1 MLVRILLSVLILFLV
16 AAVSLLIRILKS
28 SKAADDVRRREVLQH
43 DLGDDVLWSRGG
55 GAKEAPG
62 VSRRTFIPN
71 IATGIAAL
79 YLFKSA
85 ARAATSATLA
95 DTKNDPPP
103 PKHSDRAATP
113 PPKKHS
119 DAATD
124 VPHSDARVADVPHS
138 DKAGAQRPML
148 AQNHS
153 DARRSD
159 VPHSD
164 KASTPPPKHSDARQS
179 DVPHSDAR
187 KADVPHSDKAGAQ
200 RPMLAQNHSDARR
213 PDVPH
218 SDARRTDVPHS
229 DAANV

>member
-1 MLVRILLSVLILFLV
+1 MLVRILLSVLILLLV
-16 AAVSLLIRILKS
+16 AAVSLLIRVLNRQKLQS
-28 SKAADDVRRREVLQH
+28 PTAVDDNRRREVLQH

-62 VSRRTFIPN
+62 ISRRTFIPN

-79 YLFKSA
+79 YLFKAA

-103 PKHSDRAATP
+103 PKHSDARVA
-113 PPKKHS
+113 
-119 DAATD
+119 D
-124 VPHSDARVADVPHS
+124 VPHSDARKADVPHS

-213 PDVPH
+213 SDVPH

-229 DAANV
+229 DTANV

>member
-62 VSRRTFIPN
+62 ISRRTFIPN

-79 YLFKSA
+79 YLFKAA

-103 PKHSDRAATP
+103 PKHSDARVA
-113 PPKKHS
+113 
-119 DAATD
+119 D
-124 VPHSDARVADVPHS
+124 VPHSDARKADVPHS

-213 PDVPH
+213 SDVPH

-229 DAANV
+229 DTANV

>member
-62 VSRRTFIPN
+62 ISRRTFIPN
-71 IATGIAAL
+71 VATGIAAL

-103 PKHSDRAATP
+103 PKHSDA
-113 PPKKHS
+113 HQS
-119 DAATD
+119 D
-124 VPHSDARVADVPHS
+124 VPHSDARKADVPHS
-138 DKAGAQRPML
+138 DKAGARRPML

-187 KADVPHSDKAGAQ
+187 KADVPHSDAAGAQ
-200 RPMLAQNHSDARR
+200 QRTLAQNHSDARR
-213 PDVPH
+213 SDVPH

>member
-1 MLVRILLSVLILFLV
+1 MLVRILLSVLILLLV
-16 AAVSLLIRILKS
+16 AAVSLLIRVLNRQKLQS
-28 SKAADDVRRREVLQH
+28 PTAADDNRRREVLQH

-62 VSRRTFIPN
+62 ISRRTFIPN

-79 YLFKSA
+79 YLFKAA

-103 PKHSDRAATP
+103 PNHSDRAATP

-138 DKAGAQRPML
+138 D
-148 AQNHS
+148 
-153 DARRSD
+153 
-159 VPHSD
+159 
-164 KASTPPPKHSDARQS
+164 
-179 DVPHSDAR
+179 AR

-213 PDVPH
+213 SDVPH

-229 DAANV
+229 DTANV

>member
-1 MLVRILLSVLILFLV
+1 MLVRILLSVLILLLV
-16 AAVSLLIRILKS
+16 AAVSLLIRVLNRQKLQS
-28 SKAADDVRRREVLQH
+28 PTAVDDNRRREVLQH

-62 VSRRTFIPN
+62 ISRRTFIPN

-103 PKHSDRAATP
+103 PK
-113 PPKKHS
+113 
-119 DAATD
+119 
-124 VPHSDARVADVPHS
+124 HSDARVADVPHS

-187 KADVPHSDKAGAQ
+187 VADVPHSDKAGAQ
-200 RPMLAQNHSDARR
+200 HPMLAQNHSDARR
-213 PDVPH
+213 SDVPH

-229 DAANV
+229 DTANV